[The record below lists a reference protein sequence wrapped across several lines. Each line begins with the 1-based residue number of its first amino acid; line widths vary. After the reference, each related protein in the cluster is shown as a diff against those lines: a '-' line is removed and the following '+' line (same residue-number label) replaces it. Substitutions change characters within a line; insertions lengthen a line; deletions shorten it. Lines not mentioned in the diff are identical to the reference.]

1 MQHEEE
7 EPPKTISEV
16 IIGLMFGSVA
26 IGILLLLYLVVKILK
41 LMVPS

>member
-7 EPPKTISEV
+7 EPPKTLREV
-16 IIGLMFGSVA
+16 IVELMFGTVA

>member
-16 IIGLMFGSVA
+16 IVRLMFGTVA